1 MQKYTK
7 LFYMREKLWET
18 EKFVL
23 NLETGELNRALDR
36 VYIRGINFE
45 DASKNLIRA
54 KFFWLRL
61 TGNWFYKEQIMGE
74 SRIYEEDIGN
84 EDEGDEEDDY
94 FDNYISPKKKGSKT
108 GLLFTGDNQRDYELY
123 TSDPVEITSEL
134 GFDGFLDWLGYL
146 STEYVDKVYRF
157 LRVNNHMTQAN
168 IVKGFKTY
176 KDGN

>member
-1 MQKYTK
+1 MTFHGIQNQIFQ
-7 LFYMREKLWET
+7 LLET
-18 EKFVL
+18 EISLDDFSL
-23 NLETGELNRALDR
+23 N
-36 VYIRGINFE
+36 VPHQF
-45 DASKNLIRA
+45 K
-54 KFFWLRL
+54 
-61 TGNWFYKEQIMGE
+61 
-74 SRIYEEDIGN
+74 
-84 EDEGDEEDDY
+84 DDY

-157 LRVNNHMTQAN
+157 LRVNNHMAQAN